1 MGLQAVLDIALLV
14 TTTILAL
21 LSLIVLIRSMLD
33 DIVKKSIYEFNVL
46 NEGLCFNTPD
56 STLSCHS
63 TSSIYKNTVG
73 LCLVGQKNHIR
84 PHTKIDTIFRW
95 KPVRDGYVQF
105 SSVNSNF
112 KVTQLDS

>member
-1 MGLQAVLDIALLV
+1 MGVREVIDIALIV
-14 TTTILAL
+14 ITTILAL
-21 LSLIVLIRSMLD
+21 LSIILLIKSMLD
-33 DIVKKSIYEFNVL
+33 DSVKKSIYEFNVL
-46 NEGLCFNTPD
+46 NKGRCFRTPD
-56 STLSCHS
+56 SSLSCYS
-63 TSSIYKNTVG
+63 TSSIDKNAVG
-73 LCLVGQKNHIR
+73 LCSVGQKNHIR